1 MTSTD
6 TATKTKTC
14 PPWCDWQH
22 HGSELEDPETG
33 GHSHT
38 VLGDATGDHFACVA
52 LEIIGDEPTK
62 VFVEIPD
69 YILTPDEALRVAAA
83 MIEAVR
89 LAGVTR

>member
-1 MTSTD
+1 MTAT
-6 TATKTKTC
+6 TKTKTC
-14 PPWCDWQH
+14 PTWCDWQH
-22 HGSELEDPETG
+22 HGNQFDTEGEG

-52 LEIIGDEPTK
+52 LEIIGDEPPK

-69 YILTPDEALRVAAA
+69 DMTLTPDEALRVAAA
-83 MIEAVR
+83 ITEAVR